1 MKEVGLSTLLWS
13 VQIENV
19 KNLTTS
25 ALIDLIR
32 FTSNVISRVKFS
44 KQLNLTQAAIM
55 AVLLERC
62 SSTTGVV
69 V

>member
-1 MKEVGLSTLLWS
+1 MSTLLWS

>member
-1 MKEVGLSTLLWS
+1 MSTLLWS

-55 AVLLERC
+55 AVLLERR